1 MKQLFIACILSL
13 VIYCT
18 PACNSAQSE
27 AQNTADAIEKTMKEN
42 TPGAIATSENG
53 YYMTA
58 KIDGK
63 DWSASHMIPDLS
75 AESNNKM
82 IRGEKDGD
90 NITFQL
96 WKQGIEV
103 GKKRPFSETNSAGFL
118 LAENPA
124 LMSGQS
130 GEVVVTKYDDQWL
143 EGTFH
148 FIARENET
156 GKEIQVTDGFF
167 RVASVQK

>member
-1 MKQLFIACILSL
+1 
-13 VIYCT
+13 
-18 PACNSAQSE
+18 
-27 AQNTADAIEKTMKEN
+27 
-42 TPGAIATSENG
+42 
-53 YYMTA
+53 
-58 KIDGK
+58 
-63 DWSASHMIPDLS
+63 
-75 AESNNKM
+75 M

-103 GKKRPFSETNSAGFL
+103 GKKRPFSDGNSAGIF
-118 LAENPA
+118 LAENPG
-124 LMSGQS
+124 LSNGQS

-143 EGTFH
+143 EGNFH
-148 FIARENET
+148 FTVTNKS